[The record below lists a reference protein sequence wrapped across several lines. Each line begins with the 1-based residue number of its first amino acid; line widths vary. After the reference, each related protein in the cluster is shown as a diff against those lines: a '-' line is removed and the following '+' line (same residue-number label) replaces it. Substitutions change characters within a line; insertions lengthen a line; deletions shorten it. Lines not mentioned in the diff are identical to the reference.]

1 MPQNLSPK
9 LSAQTQKF
17 GIYLDEKRLHWA
29 CILRVWNNFVDNFGD
44 SFGDNFGDKFQY
56 LRHRHVTSF
65 IKDFTQKIHIG
76 TYIHICKRKQ
86 FQISYPI
93 FCRNYFFAMPMIL
106 RKSTFPHRDDIK
118 SLVVA
123 F

>member
-17 GIYLDEKRLHWA
+17 GTYLDEKRLHWA
-29 CILRVWNNFVDNFGD
+29 CILRVWNNFIDNFEDSFGD

-65 IKDFTQKIHIG
+65 IKDFTQKNHIG
-76 TYIHICKRKQ
+76 TYIFANASSFRFPIL
-86 FQISYPI
+86 FFVAII
-93 FCRNYFFAMPMIL
+93 FCYAYDTTQKYVSP
-106 RKSTFPHRDDIK
+106 S
-118 SLVVA
+118 
-123 F
+123 